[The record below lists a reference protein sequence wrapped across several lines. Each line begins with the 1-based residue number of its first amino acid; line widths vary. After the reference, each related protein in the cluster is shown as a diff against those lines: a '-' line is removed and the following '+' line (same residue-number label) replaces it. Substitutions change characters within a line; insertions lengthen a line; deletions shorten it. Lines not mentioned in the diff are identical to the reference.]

1 MSDPGT
7 EVQADKDYTKGESPK
22 ERAVTRVIR
31 QLNAL
36 KWSDAEAESVSAIIR
51 DLKALQEKLGG

>member
-7 EVQADKDYTKGESPK
+7 EVEADKAYTKGESPK

-31 QLNAL
+31 ELNAL
-36 KWSDAEAESVSAIIR
+36 KWSDAEAERVNAIIG
-51 DLKALQEKLGG
+51 DLRALQESL